1 MLLAINYLHS
11 KKIIHKDI
19 KPENIL
25 ISKEGHFKLSDFG
38 LSQSKNKKN
47 AFDKVLENIAV
58 NNNIEESDDEKD
70 ENELVF
76 SSSDA
81 SFDSAKQNEE
91 DNKENE
97 SNNKIEG
104 TLNYMAPE
112 LFKGEEQG
120 PEVDYWSFGV
130 LFYELFSFKV
140 PFYDENEEITKK
152 NIINYKINW
161 SYIDNED
168 IKKSYGEE
176 TIENAIDL
184 IKKFLMPNPKERWGD
199 KNFEEIKRHKFFK
212 DFAWENIDNIQDL
225 PTINFMKK
233 NYLEANKKIKA
244 ALAKLK
250 KNKKIESKNASN
262 LSIPFIKRL
271 NTFNINSL
279 NSSKLNNSNNINELF
294 YSERV
299 DNLFTK
305 NQELIKNK
313 FKKKEFQLENNED
326 KNPDVLFENII

>member
-1 MLLAINYLHS
+1 MNNDSLI
-11 KKIIHKDI
+11 KKDENDEKKEGEDKLNIIVLSEEASFESDEENENCVMEDIITDDDI
-19 KPENIL
+19 K
-25 ISKEGHFKLSDFG
+25 K
-38 LSQSKNKKN
+38 
-47 AFDKVLENIAV
+47 
-58 NNNIEESDDEKD
+58 NNNI
-70 ENELVF
+70 
-76 SSSDA
+76 
-81 SFDSAKQNEE
+81 
-91 DNKENE
+91 
-97 SNNKIEG
+97 NKIEG

-244 ALAKLK
+244 ALAKIK
-250 KNKKIESKNASN
+250 KTKTEKSSSTVHTPLIER
-262 LSIPFIKRL
+262 SI
-271 NTFNINSL
+271 NYNIN
-279 NSSKLNNSNNINELF
+279 KLNLGINNSKNELF

-313 FKKKEFQLENNED
+313 FKKKEFQLDDLED
-326 KNPDVLFENII
+326 DNPDFYL

>member
-1 MLLAINYLHS
+1 
-11 KKIIHKDI
+11 
-19 KPENIL
+19 
-25 ISKEGHFKLSDFG
+25 
-38 LSQSKNKKN
+38 
-47 AFDKVLENIAV
+47 
-58 NNNIEESDDEKD
+58 
-70 ENELVF
+70 
-76 SSSDA
+76 
-81 SFDSAKQNEE
+81 
-91 DNKENE
+91 
-97 SNNKIEG
+97 
-104 TLNYMAPE
+104 MAPE
-112 LFKGEEQG
+112 LFKGDEQG

-244 ALAKLK
+244 ALAKIK
-250 KNKKIESKNASN
+250 KKKKLESKNASN
-262 LSIPFIKRL
+262 LSIPYIKRL

-326 KNPDVLFENII
+326 ENPDVLFENII